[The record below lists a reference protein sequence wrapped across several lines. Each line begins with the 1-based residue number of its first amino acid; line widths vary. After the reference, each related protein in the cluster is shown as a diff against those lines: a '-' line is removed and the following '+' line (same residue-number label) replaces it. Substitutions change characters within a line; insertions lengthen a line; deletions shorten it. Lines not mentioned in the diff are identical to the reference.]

1 MVKITDLLKMFG
13 FERHLTSG
21 GDDWSYYKFHNK
33 YMMDY
38 YYDKGIK
45 NKVFKV
51 SSGSSGSDVN
61 IIIVDEKDIIEMLF
75 LRFKDQLGI
84 IREIK
89 LKMIGL

>member
-21 GDDWSYYKFHNK
+21 GDCVYYKFHNK

-45 NKVFKV
+45 NKVLKV
-51 SSGSSGSDVN
+51 SAYSLST
-61 IIIVDEKDIIEMLF
+61 IELIIVDEKEIIEMLF
-75 LRFKDQLGI
+75 LRFKDQLDI

-89 LKMIGL
+89 LKSLLC